1 MHKLVDKANY
11 QIEETNVGELPKNM
25 GYSNGG
31 GYTMDKE
38 EYYRLLE
45 LQGKYAQK
53 TENGVIIHTLNEETK
68 KAVEGLN
75 LLIYNNELSI
85 NTLEKTIDNI
95 NKFPTL
101 ERCNTIAYFEEN
113 CLSVGVKDNQ
123 PIIKFSL
130 EPTQFT
136 EEKAKEIC
144 EKVTNGHGKHPIM
157 GSKLDFSVNALGII
171 KDMINA
177 LLELKQKV
185 IENALGIN

>member
-113 CLSVGVKDNQ
+113 CLSVGVKDNK

-157 GSKLDFSVNALGII
+157 GSKLDFSVNALEII

>member
-1 MHKLVDKANY
+1 MHKLVDNANY

-38 EYYRLLE
+38 EYYKLLE

-53 TENGVIIHTLNEETK
+53 TENGVIIHSLNEETK
-68 KAVEGLN
+68 KVVAGLN
-75 LLIYNNELSI
+75 YLIDNHVLSI
-85 NTLEKTIDNI
+85 NMLEKIIDNI
-95 NKFPTL
+95 QKFPTL

-113 CLSVGVKDNQ
+113 CLSVGVEDNN
-123 PIIKFSL
+123 PIIKLSL

-144 EKVTNGHGKHPIM
+144 EKVTNGHGTHPIM
-157 GSKLDFSVNALGII
+157 GSKLDFSVRALAYHKELLNDILEI
-171 KDMINA
+171 KKIG
-177 LLELKQKV
+177 

>member
-85 NTLEKTIDNI
+85 NTLEKIIDNI

-113 CLSVGVKDNQ
+113 CLSVGVEDNK

-144 EKVTNGHGKHPIM
+144 EKVTNGHGTHPIM
-157 GSKLDFSVNALGII
+157 GSKLDFSVKALEVI
-171 KDMINA
+171 KSMINA

-185 IENALGIN
+185 IEYALGIN

>member
-101 ERCNTIAYFEEN
+101 ERCNTIAYFEDN
-113 CLSVGVKDNQ
+113 CLSIGVKDNQ

-144 EKVTNGHGKHPIM
+144 ENVTNGHGTHPIM
-157 GSKLDFSVNALGII
+157 GSKLDFSIKALGYHKDLLNGVLEI
-171 KDMINA
+171 KKRV
-177 LLELKQKV
+177 L
-185 IENALGIN
+185 ENALGIN

>member
-1 MHKLVDKANY
+1 
-11 QIEETNVGELPKNM
+11 
-25 GYSNGG
+25 
-31 GYTMDKE
+31 MDKE

-68 KAVEGLN
+68 KVVEGLN

-113 CLSVGVKDNQ
+113 CLSVGVEDNK

-144 EKVTNGHGKHPIM
+144 EKVTNGHGTHPIM
-157 GSKLDFSVNALGII
+157 GSKLDFSVKALEVI
-171 KDMINA
+171 KSMINA

-185 IENALGIN
+185 IEYALGIN